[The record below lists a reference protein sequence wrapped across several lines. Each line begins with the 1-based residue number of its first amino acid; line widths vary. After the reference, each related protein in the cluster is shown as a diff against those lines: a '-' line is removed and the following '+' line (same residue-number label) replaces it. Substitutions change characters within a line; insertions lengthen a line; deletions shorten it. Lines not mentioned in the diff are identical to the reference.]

1 MTNGVLDAFLDMM
14 RQFLDAL
21 EETFP
26 ECFKV
31 KTYKLG
37 LTVRLAQCADNEEAT
52 REVARQCIT
61 SYHDSMV
68 AYYGR
73 CSAQDETLV
82 HENIDLMLN
91 IDLHQKWTPELH
103 GDTKAAIWEYINK
116 LNEYANIY
124 SMYAQVPRGMMGSIE
139 SIAHSLASRI
149 SSGQMAL
156 SDLNLQ
162 DMSEEVMRSIDPN
175 DLQQFAATLQNGDM
189 MQSVTNM
196 YSMMSSLMRS
206 QNM

>member
-37 LTVRLAQCADNEEAT
+37 LTVRLAQCANDEEAL
-52 REVARQCIT
+52 REVARQCIG

-73 CSAQDETLV
+73 CSEQDESLI

-103 GDTKAAIWEYINK
+103 PDTKAAIWEYINK
-116 LNEYANIY
+116 LNEYSNIY
-124 SMYAQVPRGMMGSIE
+124 AMYAQVPRGMMGSIE
-139 SIAHSLASRI
+139 NIAHSLATRI
-149 SSGQMAL
+149 SSGQMSL

-162 DMSEEVMRSIDPN
+162 DMSEQVMSSIDPN
-175 DLQQFAATLQNGDM
+175 DLQQFAATLQNGNM

-196 YSMMSSLMRS
+196 YSMVSSMMRS

>member
-14 RQFLDAL
+14 RQFLDAM

-26 ECFKV
+26 ECYKV

-37 LTVRLAQCADNEEAT
+37 LTVRLAQCANDEEAT
-52 REVARQCIT
+52 REVARQAIT
-61 SYHDSMV
+61 GYHTSM
-68 AYYGR
+68 APYYGR
-73 CSAQDETLV
+73 CSEHDEHLV

-103 GDTKAAIWEYINK
+103 PDTKAAIWEYINK
-116 LNEYANIY
+116 LNEYSNIY
-124 SMYAQVPRGMMGSIE
+124 AMYAQVPRGMMGSIE
-139 SIAHSLASRI
+139 NIAHSLATRI
-149 SSGQMAL
+149 SSGQMSL

-162 DMSEEVMRSIDPN
+162 DMSEQVMSSIDPD
-175 DLQQFAATLQNGDM
+175 DLQQFAASLQNGNM

-196 YSMMSSLMRS
+196 YSMVSSMMRS